1 MPAPVVI
8 TDAEISGL
16 LKNVYSDVRTEI
28 FPRSTPLLSN
38 VKKGGPGGPMNL
50 RWGGNGVYGD
60 AVLSRPVGLTASQS
74 GYLAKDAAATERQFT
89 LGIKRLYVTRQLDGL
104 VVTGTNSK
112 EAAFISIVR
121 KVLGEAKAA
130 FELGMQEVLHGDGR
144 GIKALIG
151 SVTDTDTIVVTSP
164 YGVASSGRGGLLL
177 DKGMHI
183 AVLDATDSFATVLGR
198 ATISS
203 ATNSGDNVT
212 LELASTIAGMAAGDA
227 IVACTDISGGDTSFN
242 NYPNGLMNIGNRGGS
257 YDNFEGINA
266 ATAGNERWNTVRM
279 TAGTDT
285 PDSSAPTESDIYDLI
300 MKVAGRCGHNA
311 RSTPKEFLL
320 LTTPGIEK
328 KLAESF
334 LGQRRFDMGSKVE
347 LEGGWEGVNICGVA
361 CVSDVWCP
369 RGTVY
374 LVHLPSLVW
383 VDAKD
388 FGQVQF
394 EDSGAWRFI
403 SGRDAFETSM
413 GVYTN
418 FGTANR
424 AAFGMISGYVDTAD
438 YGFVV

>member
-8 TDAEISGL
+8 TDTEITGL
-16 LKNVYSDVRTEI
+16 LTNVYSDVRTEI

-74 GYLAKDAAATERQFT
+74 GYLARDAAATEKQFN

-104 VVTGTNSK
+104 VITGTQSK

-121 KVLGEAKAA
+121 KVLNEAKAA
-130 FELGMQEVLHGDGR
+130 FELGMQEVLHGDGT
-144 GIKALIG
+144 GVKALVS
-151 SVTDTDTIVVTSP
+151 SVTSTTVIVCYRPYAITD
-164 YGVASSGRGGLLL
+164 GGQGGLLL
-177 DKGMHI
+177 DKGMYV
-183 AVLDATDSFATVLGR
+183 AVLDASASDAVLGR
-198 ATISS
+198 SLISS
-203 ATNSGDNVT
+203 VANSGDNCTVT
-212 LELASTIAGMAAGDA
+212 LATAITGMAAGDKL
-227 IVACTDISGGDTSFN
+227 VACSDVSGADTGHN
-242 NYPNGLMNIGNRGGS
+242 NQPNGLVNIGNRGGS
-257 YDNFEGINA
+257 FDDFEGINA

-279 TAGTDT
+279 TAGADT
-285 PDSSAPTESDIYDLI
+285 PDAATPTEGDIYDLI
-300 MKVAGRCGHNA
+300 MKVAGRSGHNA
-311 RSTPKEFLL
+311 RSSPKEFLL

-334 LGQRRFDMGSKVE
+334 LGQRRWDMGAKVE
-347 LEGGWEGVNICGVA
+347 LEGGWEGVNICGIA

-383 VDAKD
+383 IDAKD

-413 GVYTN
+413 GIYTN

-424 AAFGMISGYVDTAD
+424 AAFGMITGYTDTLNF
-438 YGFVV
+438 GFVV

>member
-8 TDAEISGL
+8 TDTEITGL

-60 AVLSRPVGLTASQS
+60 AVLSRPVGLTASAS
-74 GYLAKDAAATERQFT
+74 GHLARDAAATEKQFN

-104 VVTGTNSK
+104 VITGTQSK

-121 KVLGEAKAA
+121 KVLNEAKAA

-144 GIKALIG
+144 GIKALLS
-151 SVTDTDTIVVTSP
+151 SVTDDNTVVAYRP
-164 YGVASSGRGGLLL
+164 YGITDGGQGGLLL
-177 DKGMHI
+177 DKGMYV

-198 ATISS
+198 AVISS
-203 ATNSGDNVT
+203 VSNSGDSCTV
-212 LELASTIAGMAAGDA
+212 ELASNITGMAAGDA
-227 IVACTDISGGDTSFN
+227 IVAASDISGADTSFN
-242 NYPNGLMNIGNRGGS
+242 NYPNGLVNIGNRGGS
-257 YDNFEGINA
+257 YNDFEGINA
-266 ATAGNERWNTVRM
+266 GTAGNERWNTVRM

-285 PDSSAPTESDIYDLI
+285 PDANTPTESDIYDLI
-300 MKVAGRCGHNA
+300 MKVAGRSGHNA
-311 RSTPKEFLL
+311 RSHPKECLL

-334 LGQRRFDMGSKVE
+334 LGQRRWDMGAKVE
-347 LEGGWEGVNICGVA
+347 LEGGWEGVNICGIA

-374 LVHLPSLVW
+374 LVHLPSLLW
-383 VDAKD
+383 IDAKD

-413 GVYTN
+413 GIYTN

-424 AAFGMISGYVDTAD
+424 AAFGMITGYTDTLNF
-438 YGFVV
+438 GFVV